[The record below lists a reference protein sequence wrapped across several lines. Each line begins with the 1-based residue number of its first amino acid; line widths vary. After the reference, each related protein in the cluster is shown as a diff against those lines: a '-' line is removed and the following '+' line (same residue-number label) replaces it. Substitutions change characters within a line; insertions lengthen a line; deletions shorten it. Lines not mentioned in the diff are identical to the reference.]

1 MKRESK
7 SRSARTAAV
16 IRRPL
21 LHFVLLGLALYVAQ
35 AAWWQGDAGAPE
47 PVIVDTAAVGALTR
61 DWTRTT
67 GRAPTDT
74 EIDRLVQDHVDQ
86 ELLLR
91 AALARGLQHT
101 DALVTRRLIQNQRF
115 IEVSEG
121 EPGTTDA
128 ELLERAYALGL
139 ERTDLVVRRRL
150 IERMLQIIWAAAPQP
165 TEPTPS
171 TDEPLLRVSHVFV
184 SRDRHGTELN
194 EAAQRVRAELTRKQ
208 LEPDD
213 PEVASLG
220 DPLLLPRDLP
230 PSTPGRLATRLGASF
245 AKAVSVL
252 ATGVWSQPLP
262 SSYGLHLVW
271 VHERLPAANNAGE
284 AGRRAEPA
292 ATPRRAIL
300 EAALQHL
307 RRDVAV
313 IRSDRATSA
322 SDRPETGRSLGAG
335 R

>member
-1 MKRESK
+1 M
-7 SRSARTAAV
+7 
-16 IRRPL
+16 
-21 LHFVLLGLALYVAQ
+21 LLGLVLYVAQ
-35 AAWWQGDAGAPE
+35 AAWWQADAGAPE
-47 PVIVDTAAVGALTR
+47 PVIVDAAALAALTR

-67 GRAPTDT
+67 GRAPTDA

-171 TDEPLLRVSHVFV
+171 THEPLLRVSHVFV
-184 SRDRHGTELN
+184 SRDRHGIDLN
-194 EAAQRVRAELTRKQ
+194 EAAQRVRAELTRRR

-220 DPLLLPRDLP
+220 DPLLLARDLP
-230 PSTPGRLATRLGASF
+230 PSTPSRLAARLGTSF
-245 AKAVSVL
+245 AEAVSVL

-271 VHERLPAANNAGE
+271 VHERRPAANYAGE

-322 SDRPETGRSLGAG
+322 SGRPEAGRSLGAG